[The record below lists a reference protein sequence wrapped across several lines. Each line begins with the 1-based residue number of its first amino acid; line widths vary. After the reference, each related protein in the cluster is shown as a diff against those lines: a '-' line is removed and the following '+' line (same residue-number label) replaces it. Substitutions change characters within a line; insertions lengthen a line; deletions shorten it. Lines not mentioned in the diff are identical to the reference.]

1 MTTYREI
8 RGQLIRKVSEDPTN
22 PVEGQ
27 IWYNTTTGILKGLP
41 ALQAWSSTAP
51 TINTHGNGAVGIGT
65 HPAGIIVGG
74 SPYVVNGE
82 EFNGAGYAT
91 GGDTNTG
98 RVYGGGAGTQTAG
111 LYFGGGKSPGSANA
125 GETEEYNGTS
135 WSEQNDMSTA
145 RQQLT
150 GCGTQTAG
158 LAAAGYDNTAVMDD
172 TEEYDGTSWTT
183 TGNTPENVL
192 QGNMVGTQTSA
203 YFFGGA
209 TNTPGSAVTSSTAN
223 YNGSTWT
230 ASPISV
236 NTARRL
242 AGAAGT
248 ATECIFFGGFIPP
261 GTGATELYDGTAW
274 TTTPATLANQNRAG
288 GSFGSSTAAVFA
300 GGTAHPPGSS
310 TTASEEYNKSITVIT
325 AAAWASGP
333 AINNARTTK
342 NNGLGPTS
350 ASLIFGGNPGTAP
363 YTSNSTEE
371 YDGSSWTAG
380 GAYPSANSEIS
391 GAAGTQTAA
400 LGFGQ
405 SDSPT
410 SIVANYDGT
419 SWTVNPATFPTGSS
433 GVGTGEQ
440 SAAIYSG
447 NSSTNSLEWDNTSW
461 TAGGTMNTAR
471 TGHGTGFGN
480 TTSAM
485 SATGRTSPTTVTAD
499 SEEYDGTSWT
509 SVGNVITARKRLNA
523 SKPLS
528 NASGYIF
535 GGTPATSNSGPT
547 FTNTELWNGT
557 NWSTAP
563 NLGTATGNQFGAGTT
578 DAFSIGGQPNPP
590 ITTATEIFTGETTST
605 NVKTITT
612 S

>member
-1 MTTYREI
+1 M
-8 RGQLIRKVSEDPTN
+8 K
-22 PVEGQ
+22 
-27 IWYNTTTGILKGLP
+27 
-41 ALQAWSSTAP
+41 
-51 TINTHGNGAVGIGT
+51 
-65 HPAGIIVGG
+65 
-74 SPYVVNGE
+74 
-82 EFNGAGYAT
+82 
-91 GGDTNTG
+91 
-98 RVYGGGAGTQTAG
+98 
-111 LYFGGGKSPGSANA
+111 
-125 GETEEYNGTS
+125 
-135 WSEQNDMSTA
+135 
-145 RQQLT
+145 
-150 GCGTQTAG
+150 
-158 LAAAGYDNTAVMDD
+158 
-172 TEEYDGTSWTT
+172 
-183 TGNTPENVL
+183 
-192 QGNMVGTQTSA
+192 
-203 YFFGGA
+203 
-209 TNTPGSAVTSSTAN
+209 
-223 YNGSTWT
+223 
-230 ASPISV
+230 
-236 NTARRL
+236 
-242 AGAAGT
+242 
-248 ATECIFFGGFIPP
+248 
-261 GTGATELYDGTAW
+261 
-274 TTTPATLANQNRAG
+274 
-288 GSFGSSTAAVFA
+288 
-300 GGTAHPPGSS
+300 
-310 TTASEEYNKSITVIT
+310 
-325 AAAWASGP
+325 
-333 AINNARTTK
+333 
-342 NNGLGPTS
+342 
-350 ASLIFGGNPGTAP
+350 
-363 YTSNSTEE
+363 
-371 YDGSSWTAG
+371 
-380 GAYPSANSEIS
+380 
-391 GAAGTQTAA
+391 

-419 SWTVNPATFPTGSS
+419 SWTVNPATFPTGSA

-485 SATGRTSPTTVTAD
+485 SATGRTNPTTVTAD

-590 ITTATEIFTGETTST
+590 ITTATEIFTPEST
-605 NVKTITT
+605 ALNIKTIST